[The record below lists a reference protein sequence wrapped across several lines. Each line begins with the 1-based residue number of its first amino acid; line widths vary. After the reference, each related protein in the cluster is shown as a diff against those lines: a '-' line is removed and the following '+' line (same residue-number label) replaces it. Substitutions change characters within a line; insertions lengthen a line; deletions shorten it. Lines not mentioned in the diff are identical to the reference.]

1 MQHCLCIEV
10 MFWRNAFSPSSERM
24 LLNDLWYLRYLKIW
38 CKLTRDWWT
47 LTKRWVTFKT
57 KDLAD
62 GEGQPLTGD
71 CTRGQRKVSTTGR
84 SFDGWFV
91 QYTNWHNSGSHC
103 THQEKLL
110 NSVVRVNT
118 KQIWSFSVFNY
129 DLYFC
134 SCQSL
139 NKAVRQRNEANSRI
153 SEERTKQ
160 KSDLRAD

>member
-1 MQHCLCIEV
+1 MQHCLYIEV
-10 MFWRNAFSPSSERM
+10 MFWRNAFRPSSERM

-38 CKLTRDWWT
+38 CKLTRVWWT

-71 CTRGQRKVSTTGR
+71 CTRGQRKVSTTRR

-110 NSVVRVNT
+110 NLFEWTPSKFDAFLSATMIYTFAAVNHLT
-118 KQIWSFSVFNY
+118 
-129 DLYFC
+129 
-134 SCQSL
+134 
-139 NKAVRQRNEANSRI
+139 RR
-153 SEERTKQ
+153 
-160 KSDLRAD
+160 SDKEMRPIHR